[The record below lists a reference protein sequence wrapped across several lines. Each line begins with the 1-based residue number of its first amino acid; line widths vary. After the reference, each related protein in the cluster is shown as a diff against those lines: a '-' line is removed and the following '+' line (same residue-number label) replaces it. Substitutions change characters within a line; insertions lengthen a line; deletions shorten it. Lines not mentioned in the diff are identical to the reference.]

1 MSNQA
6 ESVKVVLIGESGVGK
21 TSIIAQ
27 FTSGKFDPD
36 TVTSLSAQYV
46 SKTIEFHNLQ
56 KAIKFDIWDTAGQEK
71 YRALAKIFYKDAKV
85 ICLVYD
91 ITSEKTF
98 NEIKTYWYEMVKSH
112 ADPDVL
118 IAVVANK
125 SDLYD
130 NAEVKNEEGEE
141 FAKSIGALFQS
152 TSAKSDTGITN
163 LFDNIGQKYFNP
175 NFDATSLDKQQQE
188 EYHHAL
194 VVERE
199 PELAAAH
206 SISLHQPAP
215 YGIAVTGHTQDFYI
229 LSSVAMSRAG
239 AAG

>member
-1 MSNQA
+1 MSDSA
-6 ESVKVVLIGESGVGK
+6 EQVKAVLIGESGVGK

-141 FAKSIGALFQS
+141 FAKSIGAIFVS
-152 TSAKSDTGITN
+152 TSAKNASGVN
-163 LFDNIGQKYFNP
+163 ALFENIAHKIINP
-175 NFDATSLDKQQQE
+175 NFDFAAAEKQKEEEYKRQKKQQKKE
-188 EYHHAL
+188 E
-194 VVERE
+194 E
-199 PELAAAH
+199 AAANNKGVK
-206 SISLHQPAP
+206 LTAKNLEKKKK
-215 YGIAVTGHTQDFYI
+215 GCC
-229 LSSVAMSRAG
+229 
-239 AAG
+239 